1 MRNNCTER
9 TRKIVAIA
17 KQEAERCKS
26 PSIQPEHLLY
36 GVLKEGGGVAAAALR
51 KLGVSL
57 HGLRGVI
64 WKSFEIAMEGAPD
77 PIPFSPES
85 KKAFAKAE
93 EYSGRMGFDYIGTE
107 YLFLALLENAGIAE
121 LLKKAGVEKGKA
133 RDKVFEILGLDVTS
147 DLEGRSDPMFENFTE
162 RARKAM
168 TLGRNEAQR
177 LNSEFL
183 GTEHMLLGIIHE
195 GGGVA
200 AKVLKALK
208 VNLKTV
214 VEEIHKIITPSTH
227 PTVTMGLLPLSSRA
241 KKACELSNEEA
252 CRVDPPIIGTAQL
265 LLGLIK
271 EEHGIAF
278 QVLKNFGVDLDNARR
293 EVDKYEKTA
302 RAEGVRP
309 LVGDDDKPEVR
320 ARIRLF
326 QKVGGSQGHDPRVLF
341 VGPETFLEGETITI
355 SGVDRNRLQSI
366 AAVVAKEAGTEAFI
380 LEIL

>member
-9 TRKIVAIA
+9 TRKIANIA

-64 WKSFEIAMEGAPD
+64 WESFEISTEGAPD
-77 PIPFSPES
+77 PIPFSPQATE
-85 KKAFAKAE
+85 AFAKAE
-93 EYSGRMGFDYIGTE
+93 EYSKRMGFDYIGTE
-107 YLFLALLENAGIAE
+107 HLFLGLMEQTGVAE
-121 LLKKAGVEKGKA
+121 LLKRAGVEKGKA
-133 RDKVFEILGLDVTS
+133 RDKVFEILGMDVTP
-147 DLEGRSDPMFENFTE
+147 DLEGRSDPMFEQFTE
-162 RARKAM
+162 RARKVMSLA
-168 TLGRNEAQR
+168 RDEAQR
-177 LNSEFL
+177 LHHEYIA
-183 GTEHMLLGIIHE
+183 TEHLLIGIIQE

-200 AKVLKALK
+200 AKVLPKLGINTK
-208 VNLKTV
+208 EML
-214 VEEIHKIITPSTH
+214 EEIEKLVKDQERAISPVVVAS
-227 PTVTMGLLPLSSRA
+227 MLPLSPRVKVSI
-241 KKACELSNEEA
+241 ELAIEESK
-252 CRVDPPIIGTAQL
+252 RGRSSIVGTGHI

-271 EEHGIAF
+271 EESCIAY
-278 QVLKNFGVDLDNARR
+278 QVLKNFGVDLDRARM
-293 EVDKYEKTA
+293 EVTKFEKASKGPVAPAT
-302 RAEGVRP
+302 EDE
-309 LVGDDDKPEVR
+309 LK

-326 QKVGGSQGHDPRVLF
+326 QKISSKGHDPRVLF